1 MGAMILLSR
10 SRRLLP
16 AFVSKNII
24 LLLFFATLTLLAV
37 SASFLTKCAFIRLR
51 SYFPELKPSTG
62 TWSHHSSIFFF
73 WSFGSRV
80 MSAGINSSLTRFLM
94 FFPRLSNSSAN
105 LRISS
110 VGSFS
115 QIWVGSLSCVSPM
128 LTETGT
134 CTFSIVSLSVSSF
147 R

>member
-1 MGAMILLSR
+1 MSR
-10 SRRLLP
+10 KRKP
-16 AFVSKNII
+16 DVSKNII
-24 LLLFFATLTLLAV
+24 LLLFFATLTLLV
-37 SASFLTKCAFIRLR
+37 VPASFLAKCFFIKLR

-62 TWSHHSSIFFF
+62 TWSHHSSIFFL

-80 MSAGINSSLTRFLM
+80 TSAGINLSLTCFLM
-94 FFPRLSNSSAN
+94 FFPRLSNSSVN

-110 VGSFS
+110 AGSFS
-115 QIWVGSLSCVSPM
+115 QIWVGSLSRVSPM
-128 LTETGT
+128 LTETGM